1 MNDLWK
7 DCQLLFRCKNAEL
20 EEGIVSMCRAT
31 KYCDTLQLKVVCYKV
46 MHDAMLNAIV

>member
-1 MNDLWK
+1 MTYGKTANWYSDL
-7 DCQLLFRCKNAEL
+7 KNAEL

-31 KYCDTLQLKVVCYKV
+31 KYCDTLQFKVVCYKV